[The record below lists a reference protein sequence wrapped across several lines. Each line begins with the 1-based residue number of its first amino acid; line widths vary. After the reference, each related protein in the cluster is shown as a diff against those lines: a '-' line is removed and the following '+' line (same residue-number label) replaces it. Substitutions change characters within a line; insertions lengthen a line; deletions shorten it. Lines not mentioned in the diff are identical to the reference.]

1 MKMFDWWPWKF
12 KTVDEI
18 KVWWKLWSI
27 RLGAL
32 GTIVTTWLVSF
43 PDQAVAVWGSLPDTV
58 RDLIPAQYMPMIG
71 VSIFVLSMV
80 SRFIKQ
86 HSASVSLAEKKAE
99 EIADAKAAILADHIK
114 NGTPIDN

>member
-1 MKMFDWWPWKF
+1 MITWPWRF

-32 GTIVTTWLVSF
+32 GTVITSWLVAF
-43 PDQAVAVWGSLPDTV
+43 PDQALNMWAMMPYEV
-58 RDLIPAQYMPMIG
+58 RQYIPAQYMPMIG
-71 VSIFVLSMV
+71 IFMFVLSML

-86 HSASVSLAEKKAE
+86 KNLRAEIEAKKAE
-99 EIADAKAAILADHIK
+99 EAKDGKA
-114 NGTPIDN
+114 